1 MCKIENS
8 ENKQAIRDL
17 RESVKRGLAIFILK
31 APKDENQMRAVIKVF
46 NYDISDSNFKN
57 EMI

>member
-31 APKDENQMRAVIKVF
+31 APKDEN
-46 NYDISDSNFKN
+46 
-57 EMI
+57 